1 MVKAYLL
8 KYTLI
13 LIILQNLVI
22 CANSKNID
30 NLFYKFGYI
39 KKNKYSLS
47 LYYTYY
53 SNNNNFTINE
63 IKQENLLY
71 KGHNINIKSNYINKI
86 SNGVNLDF
94 QVQVMP
100 PVKLFANYN
109 YKNTQTIIDYTVL
122 KDDYFLLFKD
132 YNNRVKINN
141 EEHTFLTGIELTYEY
156 KYKKFIPHIDLI
168 TAVGVS
174 ASLNYENI
182 FYTLNFGLFT
192 GLYYEIN
199 KNIKLN
205 SYIGID
211 YTSFYN
217 GNYIKDSTI
226 INIPEE
232 YLYINIPKQSIKT
245 CFIYEEKYEKN
256 INMVLGFELQLYK
269 NYNLLLETKFINN
282 LMINLG
288 IAYSW

>member
-1 MVKAYLL
+1 MVKKYLL

-13 LIILQNLVI
+13 LIILQSLVI

-63 IKQENLLY
+63 IQQENLLY
-71 KGHNINIKSNYINKI
+71 KGYNINIKSNYINKI

-132 YNNRVKINN
+132 YNNRAKINN

-156 KYKKFIPHIDLI
+156 KYKKFIPHIELI

-174 ASLNYENI
+174 ASSNYENI
-182 FYTLNFGLFT
+182 FYTLNFALLT

-205 SYIGID
+205 SYIGMD
-211 YTSFYN
+211 YTSFYS
-217 GNYIKDSTI
+217 GNYIKESTI

-232 YLYINIPKQSIKT
+232 YLYINIPEQSIKT
-245 CFIYEEKYEKN
+245 DFIYEEKYEKN

-269 NYNLLLETKFINN
+269 HYNLLLETKFINN
-282 LMINLG
+282 LIINLG

>member
-71 KGHNINIKSNYINKI
+71 KGYNINIKSNYINKI

-226 INIPEE
+226 INIPEK
-232 YLYINIPKQSIKT
+232 YLYINIPEQSIKT

>member
-71 KGHNINIKSNYINKI
+71 KGYNINIKSNYINKI